1 MNYYIQVLKVKF
13 IMLKFL
19 SNLFSSK
26 TSDDNAKLT
35 TSEKPVESENKT
47 EEVAVQ
53 KSAEE
58 QIFEVLNETI
68 NSIELDLK
76 NANTDSFDLLTM
88 CISVSRHKQFYE
100 LIQLYR
106 LVDLLGKDFY
116 SRRFKRNIVCGEL
129 NGKDHTWIVVG
140 VSRVSHVSCNFI
152 YKQYE
157 KEDIKWII
165 DLQPILDDVNNHIAI
180 LDYNEH
186 PEYVPY
192 GNKTIPNV
200 EEYLQSKSNL
210 KGVVIYQKPE
220 YYTEMSGELTKIHNG
235 YYFDADIL
243 LFLLDSDFV
252 SYPHRYVNNTNK
264 ELFEKIQKNA
274 NQLMEVLDSED
285 CFDIK
290 SHIVSLFKKNEKL
303 DLIPKRYQ
311 VMF

>member
-1 MNYYIQVLKVKF
+1 MLKV
-13 IMLKFL
+13 L

-26 TSDDNAKLT
+26 TSDENAKLS
-35 TSEKPVESENKT
+35 TSEKPVESENQT
-47 EEVAVQ
+47 VEQEVTVQ

-58 QIFEVLNETI
+58 QIFEILNETI

-76 NANTDSFDLLTM
+76 NANTDSSDLLTM

-106 LVDLLGKDFY
+106 LADLLGKDFY

-140 VSRVSHVSCNFI
+140 ADKDYHVTCDFI
-152 YKQYE
+152 YEKYE
-157 KEDIKWII
+157 KKEDIKWII

-186 PEYVPY
+186 PEYIPY
-192 GNKTIPNV
+192 GNKTISNV
-200 EEYLQSKSNL
+200 EEYFKSKSNL
-210 KGVVIYQKPE
+210 KDVIIYQKPE
-220 YYTEMSGELTKIHNG
+220 YFTELHGELTKIHNG

-243 LFLLDSDFV
+243 LFLLDGDFV
-252 SYPHRYVNNTNK
+252 SYPHRYVNNTDK
-264 ELFEKIQKNA
+264 ELFEKIQKNTH
-274 NQLMEVLDSED
+274 QLMEAIESED
-285 CFDIK
+285 SFDAK
-290 SHIVSLFKKNEKL
+290 RHIVSLFEENEKL
-303 DLIPKRYQ
+303 DLIPKHYQ

>member
-1 MNYYIQVLKVKF
+1 
-13 IMLKFL
+13 
-19 SNLFSSK
+19 
-26 TSDDNAKLT
+26 
-35 TSEKPVESENKT
+35 
-47 EEVAVQ
+47 
-53 KSAEE
+53 
-58 QIFEVLNETI
+58 
-68 NSIELDLK
+68 
-76 NANTDSFDLLTM
+76 M

-220 YYTEMSGELTKIHNG
+220 YYTEISGELTKIHNG

-303 DLIPKRYQ
+303 DLIPKHYQ